1 MNNFI
6 RIPSFLICLFFIG
19 ITSDSY
25 AQLSKPLP
33 FMTEFTPKSAVI
45 LNYKNIQRKD
55 IPAALVRLPNNKI
68 AFMVRQENKL
78 APFYI
83 KGIETGYWDTRYEK
97 DTNYDS
103 VFNDM
108 VSMGANTAFIMIHW
122 EDIESSDNH
131 FDFSFTDSL
140 VSAAARQKIKINWIL
155 FLHAQS
161 RVPSMTPETAWT
173 FHLDDRDTSN
183 YTMQWVKRDNVIY
196 TNIQSVLKHAVR
208 PLHVYGHPE
217 IFYRIRRMVYNLAVH
232 YKQSE
237 TVIGVQLGNEEG
249 FSFIDESDFNPVTEQ
264 LYEEWKLKTN
274 KESYAEFKREAM
286 NWWWQQFTSAYHEGD
301 PYKILSLN
309 LDAGQAEA
317 GDKKRVEES
326 GTDAGTYAD
335 GNLDAIGTM
344 FYKNW
349 GYKAILGLDKRYG
362 NSYNYKLPVL
372 IPSEIGIGRFNPSV
386 YFRQFLVNSLERAAQ
401 GFGVYCYGEI
411 RKELIDKK
419 DVRDDFINMV
429 KMITANEKIIY
440 GGLPGPGTVTVT
452 TGNDEAKVSHL
463 NLNKKETLA
472 IVYFPDAKINADS
485 VFNRETFTLKINI
498 SGVVK
503 NGRVHILK
511 NGKEIVNKNISIRD
525 THKPEIISVENV
537 TGEDILFI
545 YVDPKQYAF
554 MPG

>member
-1 MNNFI
+1 MKKFF
-6 RIPSFLICLFFIG
+6 RISAFFLFFFLTNIG
-19 ITSDSY
+19 SDCFG
-25 AQLSKPLP
+25 QLSKPLP
-33 FMTEFTPKSAVI
+33 FMTEFTPRSAVI
-45 LNYKNIQRKD
+45 LDYKDIQRKD

-68 AFMVRQENKL
+68 AYMVRQNNKL

-108 VSMGANTAFIMIHW
+108 KTMGANTAFIMIHW
-122 EDIESSDNH
+122 EDIEPRDNH

-140 VSAAARQKIKINWIL
+140 VAAAMRQKIKINWIL

-161 RVPSMTPETAWT
+161 RVPSMKPETAWT

-183 YTMQWVKRDNVIY
+183 YTMQWVKRKDVIY

-249 FSFIDESDFNPVTEQ
+249 FSFIDESDFNPVTKQ

-274 KESYAEFKREAM
+274 KENYAEFKREAM
-286 NWWWQQFTSAYHEGD
+286 NWWWQQFTSAFHEGD

-317 GDKKRVEES
+317 GDEKRVEES

-344 FYKNW
+344 LYKNW

-419 DVRDDFINMV
+419 DVRNDFINMV
-429 KMITANEKIIY
+429 HMITANETIIY
-440 GGLPGPGTVTVT
+440 GGLPGPGMATFST
-452 TGNDEAKVSHL
+452 NNNEARVSHL

-472 IVYFPDAKINADS
+472 IVYFPAAKIMADS
-485 VFNRETFTLKINI
+485 SLIKEAFILKINI
-498 SGVVK
+498 SGAIK

-511 NGKEIVNKNISIRD
+511 NGKEILNKNISIKD
-525 THKPEIISVENV
+525 IHQPEIITMENV
-537 TGEDILFI
+537 TREDVLFI
-545 YVDPKQYAF
+545 RVDSPIAKEKK
-554 MPG
+554 